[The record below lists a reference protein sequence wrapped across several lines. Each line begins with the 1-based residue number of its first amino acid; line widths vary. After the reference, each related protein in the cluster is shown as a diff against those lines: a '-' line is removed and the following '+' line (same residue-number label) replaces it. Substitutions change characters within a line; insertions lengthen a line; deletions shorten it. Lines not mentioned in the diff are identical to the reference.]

1 MGSTNVIS
9 LRELG
14 CGIECQQNKEIQSL
28 RQEYQDKLNNYLNAY
43 KDSLT
48 NPNDQ
53 SKQAIVMSLN
63 NDLQNILTQLTDK
76 IQSISELIN
85 QKELEADSKNQ
96 RISQQA
102 SQIEN
107 IESDLSTKNA
117 QLKTRQAQIT
127 FAEKR
132 FAYSRLIM
140 WVLIALN
147 IILFVFLVGLLF
159 ARFKGGP
166 GLLTE
171 GSLRLSSGIE
181 SSLPTLSG
189 GSRGGRSFL
198 RGLAKYTGLK
208 F

>member
-1 MGSTNVIS
+1 MGSTNVVS

-28 RQEYQDKLNNYLNAY
+28 KQQYTDKLNTYLNAY

-48 NPNDQ
+48 NKDDQ
-53 SKQAIVMSLN
+53 AKEAVVVSLN

-76 IQSISELIN
+76 IQSINGLIN

-107 IESDLSTKNA
+107 IESDLSTKNS

-166 GLLTE
+166 SVLTN
-171 GSLRLSSGIE
+171 E
-181 SSLPTLSG
+181 SSLGSSLPSLSG
-189 GSRGGRSFL
+189 GSRAGRSFL